1 MKIYEGLADFPPL
14 RYAVVTSGTFDG
26 GHLGHQ
32 KILLRLKDIALKKNG
47 ETVLITFWPHPR
59 MVVNSEKK
67 TLRLLST
74 FEEKVSLLEKFG
86 VDHLVIIPFTEAFS
100 QLSSQ
105 EFIQTVLVDQI
116 HTQCLVIGYDHKFGK
131 NREGSFEYLKTH
143 AADFGFEV
151 EEISRQ
157 DVDDSGVSSTKIRK
171 ALEQGDVKT
180 AARYLGRPYELDG
193 KVVKGQQLGR
203 SIGFPTANIQVE
215 SEFKLLPKDGVY
227 AVMVVLEQDQYRAM
241 LNIGNRPTVQGNEK
255 TVEAH
260 LLGFEGDLYGK
271 QLQVLFID
279 FIREQ
284 QDFGSLEALRQQ
296 LILDKN
302 NVNLLL

>member
-26 GHLGHQ
+26 VHLGHQ

-151 EEISRQ
+151 EEISRE

-227 AVMVVLEQDQYRAM
+227 AVMVVMEQDQYRAM

-296 LILDKN
+296 LVLDKN

>member
-227 AVMVVLEQDQYRAM
+227 AVMVVMEQDQYRAM

-296 LILDKN
+296 LVLDKN

>member
-26 GHLGHQ
+26 VHLGHQ

-86 VDHLVIIPFTEAFS
+86 VDHLVIISFTEAFS

-203 SIGFPTANIQVE
+203 FIGFPTANIQVE

-227 AVMVVLEQDQYRAM
+227 AVMVVMEQDQYRAM

>member
-26 GHLGHQ
+26 VHLGHQ

-151 EEISRQ
+151 EEISRE

-180 AARYLGRPYELDG
+180 VVRYLGRPYELDG

-296 LILDKN
+296 LVLDKN

>member
-26 GHLGHQ
+26 VHLGHQ
-32 KILLRLKDIALKKNG
+32 KILLRLKDIALKKKG

-59 MVVNSEKK
+59 MVVHSDKK
-67 TLRLLST
+67 NLRLLST
-74 FEEKVSLLEKFG
+74 FEEKVNLLEKFG

-143 AADFGFEV
+143 AAEFGFEV

-157 DVDDSGVSSTKIRK
+157 DVDDSGVSSTKIRT
-171 ALEQGDVKT
+171 ALEQGDAKT
-180 AARYLGRPYELDG
+180 AARYLGRPYELNG
-193 KVVKGQQLGR
+193 KVVQGQQLGR
-203 SIGFPTANIQVE
+203 SIGFPTANIQIE
-215 SEFKLLPKDGVY
+215 SELKLLPKDGVY
-227 AVMVVLEQDQYRAM
+227 AVRVVVDQDHYPAMV
-241 LNIGNRPTVQGNEK
+241 NIGNRPTVQGNEK
-255 TVEAH
+255 TIEAY

>member
-26 GHLGHQ
+26 VHLGHQ

-151 EEISRQ
+151 EEISRE

-193 KVVKGQQLGR
+193 KVVKGQ
-203 SIGFPTANIQVE
+203 
-215 SEFKLLPKDGVY
+215 
-227 AVMVVLEQDQYRAM
+227 
-241 LNIGNRPTVQGNEK
+241 
-255 TVEAH
+255 
-260 LLGFEGDLYGK
+260 
-271 QLQVLFID
+271 
-279 FIREQ
+279 
-284 QDFGSLEALRQQ
+284 
-296 LILDKN
+296 
-302 NVNLLL
+302 

>member
-26 GHLGHQ
+26 VHLGHQ

-86 VDHLVIIPFTEAFS
+86 VDHLVIISFTEAFS

-227 AVMVVLEQDQYRAM
+227 AVMVVMEQDQYRAM

-296 LILDKN
+296 LVLDKN

>member
-1 MKIYEGLADFPPL
+1 
-14 RYAVVTSGTFDG
+14 
-26 GHLGHQ
+26 
-32 KILLRLKDIALKKNG
+32 
-47 ETVLITFWPHPR
+47 
-59 MVVNSEKK
+59 
-67 TLRLLST
+67 
-74 FEEKVSLLEKFG
+74 
-86 VDHLVIIPFTEAFS
+86 
-100 QLSSQ
+100 
-105 EFIQTVLVDQI
+105 
-116 HTQCLVIGYDHKFGK
+116 
-131 NREGSFEYLKTH
+131 
-143 AADFGFEV
+143 
-151 EEISRQ
+151 
-157 DVDDSGVSSTKIRK
+157 
-171 ALEQGDVKT
+171 
-180 AARYLGRPYELDG
+180 
-193 KVVKGQQLGR
+193 
-203 SIGFPTANIQVE
+203 
-215 SEFKLLPKDGVY
+215 LPKDGVY

>member
-26 GHLGHQ
+26 VHLGHQ
-32 KILLRLKDIALKKNG
+32 KILLRLKDIALKKKG

-59 MVVNSEKK
+59 MVVHSDKK
-67 TLRLLST
+67 NLRLLST
-74 FEEKVSLLEKFG
+74 FEEKVNLLEKFG

-143 AADFGFEV
+143 AAEFGFEV

-157 DVDDSGVSSTKIRK
+157 DVDDSGVSSTKIRT

-180 AARYLGRPYELDG
+180 AARYLGRPYELNG
-193 KVVKGQQLGR
+193 KVVQGQQLGR
-203 SIGFPTANIQVE
+203 SIGFPTANIQIE
-215 SEFKLLPKDGVY
+215 SELKLLPKDGVY
-227 AVMVVLEQDQYRAM
+227 AVRVVVDQDHYPAMV
-241 LNIGNRPTVQGNEK
+241 NIGNRPTVQGNEK
-255 TVEAH
+255 TIEAY

>member
-151 EEISRQ
+151 EEISRE

>member
-26 GHLGHQ
+26 VHLGHQ
-32 KILLRLKDIALKKNG
+32 KILLRLKDIALKKKG

-59 MVVNSEKK
+59 MVVHSDKNN
-67 TLRLLST
+67 LRLLST
-74 FEEKVSLLEKFG
+74 FEEKVNLLEKFG

-143 AADFGFEV
+143 AAEFGFEV

-157 DVDDSGVSSTKIRK
+157 DVDDSGVSSTKIRT
-171 ALEQGDVKT
+171 ALEQGDAKT
-180 AARYLGRPYELDG
+180 AARYLGRPYELNG
-193 KVVKGQQLGR
+193 KVVQGQQLGR
-203 SIGFPTANIQVE
+203 SIGFPTANIQIE
-215 SEFKLLPKDGVY
+215 SELKLLPKDGVY
-227 AVMVVLEQDQYRAM
+227 AVRVVVDQDHYPAMV
-241 LNIGNRPTVQGNEK
+241 NIGNRPTVQGNEK
-255 TVEAH
+255 TIEAY

>member
-151 EEISRQ
+151 EEISRE

-296 LILDKN
+296 LVLDKN